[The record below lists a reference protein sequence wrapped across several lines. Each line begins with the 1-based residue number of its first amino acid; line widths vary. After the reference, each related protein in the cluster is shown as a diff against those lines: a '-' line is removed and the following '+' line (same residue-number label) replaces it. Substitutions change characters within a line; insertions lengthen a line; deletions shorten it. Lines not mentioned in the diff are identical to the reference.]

1 MMNQNAL
8 ILSGGGARAAY
19 QVGVLSAIGR
29 MVVKGSP
36 LPFPILCGTSAGAL
50 NATMLATN
58 AGNFTKAVSKLAFVW
73 RHLTP
78 ERIYNM
84 GRWPIAT
91 SITKTLISLFHT
103 QNHATPIALMDNAPL
118 RELLDNFLDFSN
130 IDTAIANR
138 NLIALAVTAMSY
150 STGESTTF
158 MQGSDMIGPWHDN
171 RRRGILENITTEHLL
186 ASSAIP
192 GIFPAQKVQNHFYG
206 DGAIRQK
213 SAIYP
218 AIKMGAKKLFII
230 GVSGNRRANLQS
242 DLPDEYSAPSV
253 AQILGQLL
261 NSAFI
266 DNLEDDIH
274 QLEIMN
280 QLIQDIPKDKRGPY
294 ELPSETLIISPS
306 EEVNAIAEHYI
317 DTLPKNIRV
326 LIKATGG
333 SISQTASSAASYLLF
348 TPEYC
353 KAMMELGYKD
363 AMLEKENILKFFE
376 NDEQNTTSSNKAMVY

>member
-1 MMNQNAL
+1 MTTQNAL

-19 QVGVLSAIGR
+19 QVGVLSAIGK

-50 NATMLATN
+50 NATMLATH
-58 AGNFTKAVSKLAFVW
+58 ADNFTKAVSKLAFVW

-78 ERIYNM
+78 EQIYTM

-91 SITKTLISLFHT
+91 SITKTLLSLFHS
-103 QNHATPIALMDNAPL
+103 QNHDTPVALMNNGPL
-118 RELLDNFLDFSN
+118 NDLLINFIDFSKIN
-130 IDTAIANR
+130 QSIKKQH
-138 NLIALAVTAMSY
+138 LQALAVTAMSY

-158 MQGSDMIGPWHDN
+158 MQGAKNIQSWQGN
-171 RRRGILENITTEHLL
+171 RRRGIVDTITADHLL

-192 GIFPAQKVQNHFYG
+192 GIFPAQKVHDHYYG

-218 AIKMGAKKLFII
+218 AIQMGAKKLFII
-230 GVSGNRRANLQS
+230 GVSGNRRSRNLS
-242 DLPDEYSAPSV
+242 ADKAEYHAPSV

-280 QLIQDIPKDKRGPY
+280 QLIQDIPKEKRGQY

-317 DTLPKNIRV
+317 YTLPKNIRV

-333 SISQTASSAASYLLF
+333 SISQTASSAASYLMF
-348 TPEYC
+348 TPQYC
-353 KAMMELGYKD
+353 KALMELGYKD
-363 AMLEKENILKFFE
+363 ALLEKDSILAFL
-376 NDEQNTTSSNKAMVY
+376 SNE